1 MNIDI
6 RQAVKNNL
14 NNSSFEDVKSTIVDA
29 MNIKEEKVLPGLG
42 ALFEVWKSVRK
53 KKEQNCADDY
63 RKNKLIKG

>member
-14 NNSSFEDVKSTIVDA
+14 NNSSFDDIKSTIVDA

-42 ALFEVWKSVRK
+42 ALFEIYWNNIG
-53 KKEQNCADDY
+53 EEE
-63 RKNKLIKG
+63 KNKIVTTITEKIS

>member
-42 ALFEVWKSVRK
+42 ALFEVYWKSVGEEER
-53 KKEQNCADDY
+53 
-63 RKNKLIKG
+63 NKIVRTITEKIN

>member
-14 NNSSFEDVKSTIVDA
+14 NNSSFDDIKSTIVDA

-42 ALFEVWKSVRK
+42 ALFEIYWKNIG
-53 KKEQNCADDY
+53 EEE
-63 RKNKLIKG
+63 KNKIVTTITEKIS

>member
-29 MNIKEEKVLPGLG
+29 MGIKEEKVLPGLG
-42 ALFEVWKSVRK
+42 ALFEIYWNSIG
-53 KKEQNCADDY
+53 EEE
-63 RKNKLIKG
+63 KNNIVSAITEKIS